1 MYNQNETVEPINVAD
16 EVSRSFL
23 DYSMSVIISR
33 ALPDARD
40 GLKPSQRRILYA
52 MHDLSLFPNR
62 QHRKCAKICG
72 DTSGNYH
79 PHGEAVIYPTL
90 VHMAQPWAMREMLVN
105 GQGNFGSVEGDPP
118 AAMRYTEA
126 RMTHLGAALMT
137 EMEKDTVDFVPN
149 YDETRTEPTVFPSA
163 FPNLLVNGGTGI
175 AVGMAT
181 NIPPHNLIEVI
192 DGICAQIDDPDI
204 TLEGLTKHVKG
215 PDFPTGCVI
224 LGLAGV
230 NQYLQTGRGS
240 MKVRGKA
247 GVEELKGG
255 REQIVITEI
264 PYNVNR
270 ATLVGR
276 IAELVNGKVLTD
288 ISAVRD
294 ESDENTRVVV
304 ELKRD
309 ANPKIVINNLYK
321 HTAMESSFAVMDPF

>member
-1 MYNQNETVEPINVAD
+1 PY
-16 EVSRSFL
+16 
-23 DYSMSVIISR
+23 
-33 ALPDARD
+33 
-40 GLKPSQRRILYA
+40 
-52 MHDLSLFPNR
+52 
-62 QHRKCAKICG
+62 
-72 DTSGNYH
+72 
-79 PHGEAVIYPTL
+79 
-90 VHMAQPWAMREMLVN
+90 
-105 GQGNFGSVEGDPP
+105 
-118 AAMRYTEA
+118 
-126 RMTHLGAALMT
+126 
-137 EMEKDTVDFVPN
+137 
-149 YDETRTEPTVFPSA
+149 
-163 FPNLLVNGGTGI
+163 
-175 AVGMAT
+175 
-181 NIPPHNLIEVI
+181 
-192 DGICAQIDDPDI
+192 I
-204 TLEGLTKHVKG
+204 TLEDLMKHVKG

-230 NQYLQTGRGS
+230 NQYLETGRGS

-321 HTAMESSFAVMDPF
+321 HTAMESSFAVIMLAIDHGRPKLLSLKEANACYIEHRREVVLHCTRFELRKPEERAKTLEGYLIAMVTHVEFIRIIRTSTNSYKM